1 MASGVP
7 RAVVLLFALGLAVA
21 ARAAPLVAR
30 GESIHS
36 AAAVDAAYRDAGAR
50 LLWSDP
56 LRRTALLAAV
66 RAAPADG
73 LRGSD
78 YHLAALEALPAA
90 GPLDEDDDRLASDAF
105 VTLLAHLALGKVD
118 PVHLEP
124 TWRLPRSEARQRA
137 LGEAIRAALASG
149 RILEAAEAARPHH
162 YLYEQGRAALARYQA
177 IAAAGGWPRVG
188 PGAKL
193 APGAHDARI
202 PRLRQHLAIEDGLPV
217 AAGDEHYDP
226 TLVEAVRAFQGRHG
240 LPRDGVLGD
249 ATIRELDVPVESRLD
264 SLRLNLE
271 RGRWVLDDIGE
282 GDLVVVDIAGFGVRY
297 VRDRRVIWRGRAI
310 VGRRYRQTPVFRAQI
325 SRVVLNPTWTVP
337 PSILAKDVLP
347 ALARG
352 EDALA
357 HKHLDV
363 YDRAGH
369 PVDPTGI
376 DWSGASAAHFPYVL
390 RQAAG
395 EANALGRVKIDFD
408 NPYAVYLHDTP
419 SRELFSRDERA
430 FSSGCIRIDRPVEFA
445 ALVLGEPS
453 RWSTSSLQ
461 AIIDAGTTRTI
472 RLAREVPIL
481 VMYWTAEAGADGL
494 VTFRRDLYGR
504 DARLLREL
512 DPASASRDQG
522 RGKRPPPA

>member
-1 MASGVP
+1 MARRAP
-7 RAVVLLFALGLAVA
+7 RPVALLLAGLLAVTADA
-21 ARAAPLVAR
+21 AASPGPAP
-30 GESIHS
+30 GEPLHS
-36 AAAVDAAYRDAGAR
+36 AAAVDTAYRDAGTPR
-50 LLWSDP
+50 LWSDP
-56 LRRTALLAAV
+56 ARRAALLAAV
-66 RAAPADG
+66 RAAAAEG
-73 LRGSD
+73 LRSAD
-78 YHLAALEALPAA
+78 YYLDTLEALPPA
-90 GPLDEDDDRLASDAF
+90 GPLDEDADRIATDAF
-105 VTLLAHLALGKVD
+105 VTLLSHLALGKVD
-118 PVHLEP
+118 PIQLEP
-124 TWRLPRSEARQRA
+124 TWRLPRSELRQRA

-162 YLYEQGRAALARYQA
+162 YLYEQGRAALARYRA

-188 PGAKL
+188 PGTKL

-202 PRLRQHLAIEDGLPV
+202 PRLRQRLAIEDGLP
-217 AAGDEHYDP
+217 ATAGDDHYDAA
-226 TLVEAVRAFQGRHG
+226 LVDAVRAFQGRHG
-240 LPRDGVLGD
+240 LPKDGVLGD
-249 ATIRELDVPVESRLD
+249 ATIRELDVPVEARVD
-264 SLRLNLE
+264 TLRLNLE

-310 VGRRYRQTPVFRAQI
+310 VGRRYRQTPVFRAEI

-369 PVDPTGI
+369 PVDPGGI
-376 DWSGASAAHFPYVL
+376 DWSNASAAHFPYVL

-453 RWSTSSLQ
+453 RWSAASLQ

-472 RLAREVPIL
+472 PLARKVPIL
-481 VMYWTAEAGADGL
+481 VMYWTAEAGGDGL

-512 DPASASRDQG
+512 DPRDQG